1 MTSEGKNSIFKALS
15 INKLWFGNMT
25 VKQCHL
31 HVTTISNSAKIEQ
44 SMNKSKKLL
53 TELNSILGL
62 GSFWKQKKN
71 PIVFTESYTVL
82 HDYHKN
88 ASK

>member
-1 MTSEGKNSIFKALS
+1 MV
-15 INKLWFGNMT
+15 WQYDT
-25 VKQCHL
+25 VKQCHS
-31 HVTTISNSAKIEQ
+31 HVTMISNSAKIEQ

>member
-1 MTSEGKNSIFKALS
+1 MV
-15 INKLWFGNMT
+15 WQYDT

-31 HVTTISNSAKIEQ
+31 HVTMISNSAKIEQ

-62 GSFWKQKKN
+62 GSFWKQKKSN
-71 PIVFTESYTVL
+71 CFHRIIYSFT
-82 HDYHKN
+82 
-88 ASK
+88 